1 MAGAT
6 LSATGAKWAN
16 VSVNPVYAGQ
26 FSLDNSICSAGT
38 PTTTGRPLIGGL
50 CSQGQYHAWTGF
62 EPFTTKPSGL
72 VVDIATD
79 DRGYVYVVQEAISTL
94 RIFSSDMSVQ
104 LFSGSVDTEPTGV
117 SVFKA
122 PDGEYY
128 AYVSSINNVKRYKV
142 TAPEVTTIDNSWFLT
157 PSPGSGLTG
166 VEVDQQDG
174 SVYVAAPLAVRR
186 YDASGQLSATSA
198 LFTGPI
204 VGITAFKDRVYLVES
219 TRPPTPVYV
228 LDKLN
233 LTDAGNIP
241 VPFITLPG
249 GSFSTPPTGYG
260 TFARNTGIDISSD
273 GVIYVSQENIVGDAN
288 SITGLILYTPP
299 ATSFNPTP
307 TVMDTANVGKGPSIY
322 FDRVIAFNRILD

>member
-16 VSVNPVYAGQ
+16 VSPNPVYAGQ

-62 EPFTTKPSGL
+62 EPFASKPE
-72 VVDIATD
+72 DIATD
-79 DRGYVYVVQEAISTL
+79 DRGYVYVVLEAISTL

-104 LFSGSVDTEPTGV
+104 LFSGSVDTGPTGV

-174 SVYVAAPLAVRR
+174 SVYVAAPLEVRR
-186 YDASGQLSATSA
+186 YDAAGQLSATSA
-198 LFTGPI
+198 LFTGPV
-204 VGITAFKDRVYLVES
+204 VGITAFKDRVYVVES
-219 TRPPTPVYV
+219 ANPPTPVYV
-228 LDKLN
+228 LDKLT

-241 VPFITLPG
+241 VPFIALPG

-260 TFARNTGIDISSD
+260 TSARNTGIDISSD
-273 GVIYVSQENIVGDAN
+273 GVIYVSQENIVSDGN
-288 SITGLILYTPP
+288 GIQPPNLYTPP

-307 TVMDTANVGKGPSIY
+307 TVMGTTGVRIY